1 MVSFKKDTSGKKS
14 LDTLL
19 WIQAALLTTAFT
31 MKLTPAHSQSGSCGQ
46 GTYFSRLRFRSFLW
60 FWNSTGY
67 RRKIYQ
73 YMKLVTNLNQLTSH
87 RAGCEQ
93 DRWDARRW
101 YSWDLFPS
109 DRFVP
114 RPRGEA
120 RARYAFHRDEQR
132 KVRGELIKGVD
143 MWVKKLLL
151 ALLLA
156 YAAPFA
162 LPSLQTN
169 RRKYKV
175 SANLPCPRPLCTSPP
190 LRTKIS
196 DKISRHVTFVQP
208 HLGKY
213 LEIKTWIQVQLTPSS
228 TQYRAITD
236 RKTRCNIALGERGW
250 KWGYQ
255 G

>member
-1 MVSFKKDTSGKKS
+1 MGSHYWRLYTCGFIQKRHQRKKITWYSLMDTSS
-14 LDTLL
+14 PSYDCFHDE
-19 WIQAALLTTAFT
+19 II
-31 MKLTPAHSQSGSCGQ
+31 TPAHSQSGSCGQ

-87 RAGCEQ
+87 RAGCKH

-109 DRFVP
+109 DQFVP
-114 RPRGEA
+114 HLRGEA

-143 MWVKKLLL
+143 MWVEKFLL

-156 YAAPFA
+156 HAAPFA

-175 SANLPCPRPLCTSPP
+175 STNLPCPA
-190 LRTKIS
+190 
-196 DKISRHVTFVQP
+196 
-208 HLGKY
+208 LGSMFSST
-213 LEIKTWIQVQLTPSS
+213 LHFPSS
-228 TQYRAITD
+228 A
-236 RKTRCNIALGERGW
+236 N
-250 KWGYQ
+250 
-255 G
+255 

>member
-1 MVSFKKDTSGKKS
+1 MWFHSKKTPAEKKS
-14 LDTLL
+14 LDAFL

-60 FWNSTGY
+60 FWNSTRY

-87 RAGCEQ
+87 RAGCKH

-114 RPRGEA
+114 HLRGEA

-143 MWVKKLLL
+143 MWVEKFFLRSYSRMRRPSHFLRFRPTGESTKWVRTSPAPPL
-151 ALLLA
+151 ARC
-156 YAAPFA
+156 
-162 LPSLQTN
+162 S
-169 RRKYKV
+169 
-175 SANLPCPRPLCTSPP
+175 RPLCTSPP

-208 HLGKY
+208 HLGRY
-213 LEIKTWIQVQLTPSS
+213 
-228 TQYRAITD
+228 
-236 RKTRCNIALGERGW
+236 
-250 KWGYQ
+250 
-255 G
+255 

>member
-31 MKLTPAHSQSGSCGQ
+31 MKLTPAHSQSGSCAQ

-60 FWNSTGY
+60 FWNSTRY

-87 RAGCEQ
+87 RAGCKH

-109 DRFVP
+109 DQFVP
-114 RPRGEA
+114 HLRGEA

-143 MWVKKLLL
+143 MWVEKFLL

-175 SANLPCPRPLCTSPP
+175 SANLPCPA
-190 LRTKIS
+190 
-196 DKISRHVTFVQP
+196 
-208 HLGKY
+208 LGSMFSST
-213 LEIKTWIQVQLTPSS
+213 LHFPSS
-228 TQYRAITD
+228 A
-236 RKTRCNIALGERGW
+236 N
-250 KWGYQ
+250 
-255 G
+255 